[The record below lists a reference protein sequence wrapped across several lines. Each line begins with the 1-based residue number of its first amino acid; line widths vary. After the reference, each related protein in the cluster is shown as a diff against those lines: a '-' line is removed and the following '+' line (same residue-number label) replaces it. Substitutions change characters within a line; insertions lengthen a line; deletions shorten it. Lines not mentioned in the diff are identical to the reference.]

1 MTGAI
6 WLISKV
12 KRGTAFAAVF
22 GWSAVVVL
30 ARVALPQR
38 LPDASQ
44 KLAMHTADGPSHR
57 RRDCRAQ
64 HCLLAK
70 RKLCAGTGSE

>member
-44 KLAMHTADGPSHR
+44 KLAMHTSDDRPIGGGIVGP
-57 RRDCRAQ
+57 A
-64 HCLLAK
+64 LP
-70 RKLCAGTGSE
+70 TG

>member
-30 ARVALPQR
+30 VRVALPQR
-38 LPDASQ
+38 FPGWLYPA
-44 KLAMHTADGPSHR
+44 KLGAALEDP
-57 RRDCRAQ
+57 
-64 HCLLAK
+64 
-70 RKLCAGTGSE
+70 